1 MNFLPNKLIFDV
13 EMPAVEIIMIIIAA
27 VFLFLSMSLL
37 AILIR
42 YISTLH
48 ERMKTYN
55 LANIKLLDG
64 MHEGLLIIS
73 KSDNKVIF
81 CNRPS

>member
-64 MHEGLLIIS
+64 MHEGLLILS
-73 KSDNKVIF
+73 KASRTPMF
-81 CNRPS
+81 CN